1 MLADM
6 ARPPAKVTISSSQQ
20 ALRVPRRQINA
31 LVGAVAR
38 AEKVRIDHVDVAVVS
53 AGQIARINRR
63 HLSHRG
69 PTDVISFDLS
79 GEEDAGVVAQLI
91 VCADLAVREGPKH
104 GHRPQHELLLY
115 VVHGLLHV
123 MGYDDDTDAR
133 AAIMRCRQEQLLAD
147 FLAAWRRR
155 RR

>member
-1 MLADM
+1 MS
-6 ARPPAKVTISSSQQ
+6 RSPAKITISSTQH
-20 ALRVPRRQINA
+20 ALRVPRRQIAA
-31 LVGAVAR
+31 LVDAVAR
-38 AEKVRIDHVDVAVVS
+38 AEDVILDHVDIAVVS
-53 AGQIARINRR
+53 ADQIARINRQ

-79 GEEDAGVVAQLI
+79 GDEDAGVVAQLI

-123 MGYDDDTDAR
+123 MGYDDVSDPL
-133 AAIMRCRQEQLLAD
+133 AAAMRRRQEELLTG

>member
-1 MLADM
+1 MLAGM
-6 ARPPAKVTISSSQQ
+6 GRRIPKTTISSTQRT
-20 ALRVPRRQINA
+20 LRVPRSQIA
-31 LVGAVAR
+31 SLVDAVAR
-38 AEKVRIDHVDVAVVS
+38 AEDVLLDHVDVVVVS
-53 AGQIARINRR
+53 AEQIARVNRR

-79 GEEDAGVVAQLI
+79 GDEDAGVVAQLV

-104 GHRPQHELLLY
+104 GHRPQRELLLY

-123 MGYDDDTDAR
+123 MGYDDATDAL